1 MSQTVI
7 FANGVLRDP
16 QRVRVLVHPF
26 DVILCAD
33 GGTRHALAL
42 SLSPNFII
50 GDLDSLDAADR
61 HKAEAAGAAI
71 LLHPRD
77 KDETDLELALS
88 EALKQKN
95 ARILII
101 GALGNRL
108 DHTLGNIAMLS
119 DPALAGLDVR
129 LDDGLEEVLV
139 CRGRAHIEGDAGDLV
154 SLLPWGGPVDG
165 IRTSGLKWPL
175 NGESLLPEKTRGVSN
190 EMLGGSVT
198 IDINSGL
205 LLIIHRR
212 QTQAENRATET
223 ERTP

>member
-1 MSQTVI
+1 MKCNLCIVLILTGTLASCSTSRPQTPTSAEPEVPTSSATLWGGRTELFMERPELVRGETAG
-7 FANGVLRDP
+7 FA
-16 QRVRVLVHPF
+16 VH
-26 DVILCAD
+26 L
-33 GGTRHALAL
+33 
-42 SLSPNFII
+42 
-50 GDLDSLDAADR
+50 
-61 HKAEAAGAAI
+61 
-71 LLHPRD
+71 
-77 KDETDLELALS
+77 TDLRTYRPLA
-88 EALKQKN
+88 E
-95 ARILII
+95 
-101 GALGNRL
+101 G
-108 DHTLGNIAMLS
+108 
-119 DPALAGLDVR
+119 LATIEFEKAGVVRRFESSKPSRPGVFRVDVR